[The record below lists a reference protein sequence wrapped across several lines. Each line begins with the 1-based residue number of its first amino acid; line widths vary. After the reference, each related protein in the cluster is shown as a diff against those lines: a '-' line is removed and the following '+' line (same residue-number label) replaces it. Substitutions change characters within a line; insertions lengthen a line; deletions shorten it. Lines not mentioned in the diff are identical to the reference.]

1 MSPAKEQR
9 KGFLGGMDR
18 LIALVDGIKGLFM
31 IAAALSVGGASGT
44 LLASDGVSRAE
55 STAIADSVAS
65 AHADTLRD
73 EIAELRQR
81 QMDMFTAQV
90 ESDTALR
97 AVLQRRAADKEKAA
111 AERQAVERLINLGG
125 TP

>member
-1 MSPAKEQR
+1 MAEKQQR

-18 LIALVDGIKGLFM
+18 LIALVDGVKGIAM
-31 IAAALSVGGASGT
+31 IAVALSFGGASGT
-44 LLASDGVSRAE
+44 LLADAGVSRAE

-65 AHADTLRD
+65 AHADTLRR